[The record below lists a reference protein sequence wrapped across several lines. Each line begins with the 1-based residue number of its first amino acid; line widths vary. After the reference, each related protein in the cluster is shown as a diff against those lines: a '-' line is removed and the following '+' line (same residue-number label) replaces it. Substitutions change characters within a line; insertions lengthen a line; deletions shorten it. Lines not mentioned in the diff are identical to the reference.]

1 MECKFLGMTA
11 FLCVLFLHSCDAG
24 RTPASSTDVQADDL
38 VEDTVWA
45 DTLDAEEELLSL
57 TGETHLDENFMDFLF
72 SFARS
77 RRLQRERICFPLP
90 RIGAAGD
97 TVMLSQTEWN
107 PDFSWMEQDYYT
119 ILYNSVEQIEEVKDS
134 TPSQVQVEIY
144 DLPSLA
150 FTSYDFDRRHGR
162 WSLVEQKDQFIQ
174 QSELSDFLVFYR
186 HFSTDS
192 LFQMSSIEQPLH
204 FSYLDPE
211 DEMTVV
217 DGTIDVNQWP
227 TFCPEVPSG
236 TLTNVR
242 SGQTYHNPK
251 RMVLQKCG
259 QGNGLMEVFT
269 FEKNGQRWM
278 LTSYDS

>member
-24 RTPASSTDVQADDL
+24 RTPASSTDVQADEV
-38 VEDTVWA
+38 VEDPVWTE
-45 DTLDAEEELLSL
+45 TLAAEVVLL
-57 TGETHLDENFMDFLF
+57 
-72 SFARS
+72 S

-150 FTSYDFDRRHGR
+150 FTSYDFERRHGR

-242 SGQTYHNPK
+242 SGQTYHNPN

-259 QGNGLMEVFT
+259 QGTGLMEVFT

>member
-38 VEDTVWA
+38 VEDTVWT

-144 DLPSLA
+144 GDTDDGAWWNRRTSSSSSPSCPIFWSSTVISARTA
-150 FTSYDFDRRHGR
+150 FSRCLLSNSRSTSAT
-162 WSLVEQKDQFIQ
+162 W
-174 QSELSDFLVFYR
+174 
-186 HFSTDS
+186 T
-192 LFQMSSIEQPLH
+192 
-204 FSYLDPE
+204 
-211 DEMTVV
+211 
-217 DGTIDVNQWP
+217 
-227 TFCPEVPSG
+227 
-236 TLTNVR
+236 
-242 SGQTYHNPK
+242 
-251 RMVLQKCG
+251 
-259 QGNGLMEVFT
+259 
-269 FEKNGQRWM
+269 QR
-278 LTSYDS
+278 TR

>member
-1 MECKFLGMTA
+1 MECKFLGLTA
-11 FLCVLFLHSCDAG
+11 FLCVLLLYACDAG
-24 RTPASSTDVQADDL
+24 KTPASRADVGADD
-38 VEDTVWA
+38 VEADTLWA
-45 DTLDAEEELLSL
+45 DTLDAQDELLCIED
-57 TGETHLDENFMDFLF
+57 ETHLDENFMDFLF

-90 RIGAAGD
+90 KIGSAGD
-97 TVMLSQTEWN
+97 TLMLQQADWN

-119 ILYNSVEQIEEVKDS
+119 ILYNSMEQIEEVKDS
-134 TPSQVQVEIY
+134 MPVQVMVEIY
-144 DLPSLA
+144 NLPSLGL
-150 FTSYDFDRRHGR
+150 TSYDFERREGR
-162 WSLVEQKDQFIQ
+162 WNLVEQKELFIQ
-174 QSELSDFLVFYR
+174 QSDLSDFLVFYR

-217 DGTIDVNQWP
+217 DGTIDVEQWP
-227 TFCPEVPSG
+227 SFCPEVPSG
-236 TLTNVR
+236 IITNVR
-242 SGQTYHNPK
+242 GGQTYRNPN

-269 FEKNGQRWM
+269 FEKSGQRWM